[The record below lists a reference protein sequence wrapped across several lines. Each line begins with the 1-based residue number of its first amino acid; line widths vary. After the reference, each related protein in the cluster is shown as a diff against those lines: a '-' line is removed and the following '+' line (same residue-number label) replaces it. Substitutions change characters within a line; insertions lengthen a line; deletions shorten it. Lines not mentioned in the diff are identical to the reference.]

1 MDNLEK
7 KWGEKVMV
15 KIVLDAGHGLSTP
28 GKRTPSGE
36 NEWTFNN
43 KVVLAA
49 IDKLRKY
56 ENVDILRV
64 DDPTGKTDISL
75 NDRTNKANAFNADV
89 YIACHHNANTG
100 TWGSW
105 TGIETY
111 TFDHPQANPK
121 SEKIAKVIHP
131 LVVKAVGIQDRGL
144 KKQNFHVLR
153 ETSMPAI
160 LIEGGFM
167 DSYIDINVLRDNSKL
182 KAHGEAIAEGLVQYF
197 GLKLKVTVT
206 VKDYLSIGDTGKDVK
221 QLQENLIKVG
231 YKLVADSN
239 FGPITENAVKAFQTS
254 NGLLVDGFYG
264 PVTKAK
270 LENAVKPKPIPKPT
284 PPKGT
289 LYTVQVGV
297 FRDKENAERLA
308 KELKSIGYPVY
319 IIES

>member
-1 MDNLEK
+1 
-7 KWGEKVMV
+7 MV

-28 GKRTPSGE
+28 GKRTPDGE
-36 NEWTFNN
+36 REWNFNN

-49 IDKLRKY
+49 INKLRKY
-56 ENVDILRV
+56 ENVEILRV

-75 NDRTNKANAFNADV
+75 NTRTNKANAFNADV

-100 TWGSW
+100 TWGPW
-105 TGIETY
+105 TGVETY
-111 TFDHPQANPK
+111 TYDHSLAK
-121 SEKIAKVIHP
+121 SEKIAEVIHP
-131 LVVKAVGIQDRGL
+131 LVVKAVGLQDRGL

-167 DSYIDINVLRDNSKL
+167 DSYIDINVLRDNAKL
-182 KAHGEAIAEGLVQYF
+182 KAHGEAIAAGLVRYF
-197 GLKLKVTVT
+197 GLKLKVIGTE
-206 VKDYLSIGDTGKDVK
+206 KDYLSRGDTGKDVK

-239 FGPITENAVKAFQTS
+239 FGPLTENAVKAFQTS

-264 PVTKAK
+264 PATKAK
-270 LENAVKPKPIPKPT
+270 LENVVKPKPA

-289 LYTVQVGV
+289 IYSVQVGV
-297 FRDKENAERLA
+297 FSNKENAERLA
-308 KELKSIGYPVY
+308 KELMSIGYPVF

>member
-1 MDNLEK
+1 
-7 KWGEKVMV
+7 
-15 KIVLDAGHGLSTP
+15 
-28 GKRTPSGE
+28 
-36 NEWTFNN
+36 
-43 KVVLAA
+43 
-49 IDKLRKY
+49 
-56 ENVDILRV
+56 
-64 DDPTGKTDISL
+64 
-75 NDRTNKANAFNADV
+75 
-89 YIACHHNANTG
+89 
-100 TWGSW
+100 
-105 TGIETY
+105 
-111 TFDHPQANPK
+111 
-121 SEKIAKVIHP
+121 
-131 LVVKAVGIQDRGL
+131 
-144 KKQNFHVLR
+144 
-153 ETSMPAI
+153 MPAI

>member
-36 NEWTFNN
+36 NEWSFNN

-264 PVTKAK
+264 PATKAK

>member
-1 MDNLEK
+1 
-7 KWGEKVMV
+7 MV

-28 GKRTPSGE
+28 GKRTPDGE
-36 NEWTFNN
+36 REWSFNN

-56 ENVDILRV
+56 ENVEILRV

-75 NDRTNKANAFNADV
+75 NIRTNKANAFNGDV

-100 TWGSW
+100 TWGPW
-105 TGIETY
+105 TGVETY
-111 TFDHPQANPK
+111 THNHSQVK
-121 SEKIAKVIHP
+121 SEKIAEVIHA
-131 LVVKAVGIQDRGL
+131 LVVKAVGLQDRGV

-182 KAHGEAIAEGLVQYF
+182 KAHGEAIAAGLVQYF
-197 GLKLKVTVT
+197 GLKLKVTE
-206 VKDYLSIGDTGKDVK
+206 KDYLSIGDTGKDVR

-239 FGPITENAVKAFQTS
+239 FGPLTENAVKAFQTL

-264 PVTKAK
+264 PTTKAK
-270 LENAVKPKPIPKPT
+270 LENAVKPKPT

-297 FRDKENAERLA
+297 FNDKENAERLA
-308 KELKSIGYPVY
+308 KELKSFGYPVY
-319 IIES
+319 IHES

>member
-1 MDNLEK
+1 MDNLQK

-36 NEWTFNN
+36 SEWSFND

-49 IDKLRKY
+49 INKLREY

-100 TWGSW
+100 TWGPW
-105 TGIETY
+105 TGIEIYTY
-111 TFDHPQANPK
+111 DHPQANPK
-121 SEKIAKVIHP
+121 SEEIAKVIHP

-167 DSYIDINVLRDNSKL
+167 DSYIDINVMRDNSKL
-182 KAHGEAIAEGLVQYF
+182 EAHGEAIAAGLVQYF
-197 GLKLKVTVT
+197 GLKLKVA
-206 VKDYLSIGDTGKDVK
+206 VKNYLSIGDTGKEVK

-231 YKLVADSN
+231 FKLDADSN
-239 FGPITENAVKAFQTS
+239 FGPITENAVKAFKTS
-254 NGLLVDGFYG
+254 NGLLVDGLYG
-264 PVTKAK
+264 PATKAK
-270 LENAVKPKPIPKPT
+270 LENAVKPKPIPKTT

-297 FRDKENAERLA
+297 FSDKEHAERLA
-308 KELKSIGYPVY
+308 KELKSIGYSVY